1 MNQPI
6 VIENG
11 KVFVEGRETLSPTEI
26 GYAIIDAIQEGC
38 RIVIE
43 KPNDNLDIVFQNRDF
58 PVYLK
63 HDVEQL
69 PRMIIST
76 VIDECGILYNLS
88 SGGEI
93 TQNYSFEISRTK
105 TFL

>member
-1 MNQPI
+1 MDIPI

-11 KVFVEGRETLSPTEI
+11 KIFIESRETLNPTEI
-26 GYAIIDAIQEGC
+26 GYAIIDAIQDGC
-38 RIVIE
+38 KISIE
-43 KPNDNLDIVFQNRDF
+43 KQNDDLDIVFKNRDF

-63 HDVEQL
+63 HDIEQL

-76 VIDECGILYNLS
+76 IIDECGILYNLS

-105 TFL
+105 IVY